1 VFFIQ
6 TTLALE
12 SRLIKVPRNV
22 MKKIVI
28 LYILP

>member
-1 VFFIQ
+1 LIQ
-6 TTLALE
+6 TLALE
-12 SRLIKVPRNV
+12 SRLIKIPRNV

>member
-1 VFFIQ
+1 VSLIQ
-6 TTLALE
+6 TLAFE
-12 SRLIKVPRNV
+12 SWLIKIPRNV